1 MGQDNGFHQGMGFAA
16 RLGTE
21 MVAATLIG
29 AGMGYALDWLF
40 GTRPWFLALG
50 VIFGG
55 AAGCLGVYRTAMQ
68 TINENNEN
76 DNNET
81 DSNP

>member
-1 MGQDNGFHQGMGFAA
+1 MSRDNEFRQGIGLAT

-21 MVAATLIG
+21 LVAATLIG
-29 AGMGYALDWLF
+29 TGMGYALDWLF

-68 TINENNEN
+68 TINEN
-76 DNNET
+76 DET
-81 DSNP
+81 DSDP